1 MAEHDLRAVA
11 FPTLNEAQIE
21 KLGNCAGAF
30 LERYRNGQ
38 TLFKV
43 GERDFKFFV
52 VKSGE
57 LEIIDESGDT
67 PKTVTVHRSGEFT
80 GDVTQLSGGP
90 AVVSAIARGDTEV
103 YAMSAESVRQFLN
116 TCPDLADIILQAFI
130 ARRQLLRE
138 SGNFTGLRVIGSRYS
153 QDTFRIRDFLSRNRV
168 MFTWLDLETD
178 PRVGQLL
185 KDFGVSKAETPVVA
199 RARMLLLRNPSNRE
213 LAEETGIPQPLEQI
227 MYDLIVVGAGPAG
240 PGAAVY
246 AASDELNTAVPERT
260 APGGQASR
268 SMRIENYLG
277 FPTGITGSELAERAV
292 VQANKLGVRLPVSS
306 VVKELK
312 FENAYSLIELDSGE
326 TVAAKCLLIATGADC
341 RKLSIDGSERFEGC
355 GVYYAATPNEA
366 QLCHGAD
373 VIIVGAGNSAGQ
385 ATVFL
390 AGRTPKVFP
399 LVRGNDLYKSMSSYL
414 AQRIE
419 KTPNIEV
426 LCNTTVK
433 RMSGDRYL
441 QSVEIVNNK
450 TGEVR
455 TLETPALF
463 SFIGAIPRTDWLPKE
478 IETDSWGFIRTGPAL
493 TQSVWV
499 SPSPPFLLETSRPGV
514 LAAGDVRSGSTKRVA
529 SAVGE
534 GRWRCSLWKSI

>member
-178 PRVGQLL
+178 PRVG
-185 KDFGVSKAETPVVA
+185 
-199 RARMLLLRNPSNRE
+199 
-213 LAEETGIPQPLEQI
+213 
-227 MYDLIVVGAGPAG
+227 
-240 PGAAVY
+240 
-246 AASDELNTAVPERT
+246 
-260 APGGQASR
+260 
-268 SMRIENYLG
+268 
-277 FPTGITGSELAERAV
+277 
-292 VQANKLGVRLPVSS
+292 
-306 VVKELK
+306 
-312 FENAYSLIELDSGE
+312 
-326 TVAAKCLLIATGADC
+326 LIAQRLRCQQSRNA
-341 RKLSIDGSERFEGC
+341 C
-355 GVYYAATPNEA
+355 G
-366 QLCHGAD
+366 
-373 VIIVGAGNSAGQ
+373 
-385 ATVFL
+385 
-390 AGRTPKVFP
+390 
-399 LVRGNDLYKSMSSYL
+399 
-414 AQRIE
+414 
-419 KTPNIEV
+419 
-426 LCNTTVK
+426 
-433 RMSGDRYL
+433 
-441 QSVEIVNNK
+441 
-450 TGEVR
+450 
-455 TLETPALF
+455 
-463 SFIGAIPRTDWLPKE
+463 
-478 IETDSWGFIRTGPAL
+478 
-493 TQSVWV
+493 
-499 SPSPPFLLETSRPGV
+499 RPGPH
-514 LAAGDVRSGSTKRVA
+514 A
-529 SAVGE
+529 SPE
-534 GRWRCSLWKSI
+534 EPFQP